1 MITGRL
7 ESGASGWDGGGP
19 SSETKHLTEAQAKE
33 VDATN
38 SAAWRQIN
46 VDMRNNRAFVIVKL
60 YEEQKAAEAAGGV
73 MEGDAAEMK
82 VRRLPLR
89 ICAVHSLC
97 NLCG

>member
-1 MITGRL
+1 
-7 ESGASGWDGGGP
+7 
-19 SSETKHLTEAQAKE
+19 
-33 VDATN
+33 
-38 SAAWRQIN
+38 
-46 VDMRNNRAFVIVKL
+46 MRNNRAFVIVKL

-97 NLCG
+97 NLCS